1 MNDRTIFLLDG
12 IGAFVSLTV
21 TGLIL
26 PHFSEILG
34 LSKHLIYIL
43 AIFPAIYMFYSLS
56 CYVLT
61 KTTKPWMLL
70 TIILGNL
77 IYCLVSGSLILLI
90 ETLTFPGKSLLF
102 GEILIILSVIALEL
116 KIYRK
121 LPRS

>member
-12 IGAFVSLTV
+12 IGALVSLTV

-34 LSKHLIYIL
+34 LSKNLIYIL
-43 AIFPAIYMFYSLS
+43 AVFPAIYTLYSFG

-70 TIILGNL
+70 TIITGNL
-77 IYCLVSGSLILLI
+77 IYCLVSASLILLM
-90 ETLTFPGKSLLF
+90 ETLTLPGKTLLF
-102 GEILIILSVIALEL
+102 GEILIILAVIALEL
-116 KIYRK
+116 RIYRK